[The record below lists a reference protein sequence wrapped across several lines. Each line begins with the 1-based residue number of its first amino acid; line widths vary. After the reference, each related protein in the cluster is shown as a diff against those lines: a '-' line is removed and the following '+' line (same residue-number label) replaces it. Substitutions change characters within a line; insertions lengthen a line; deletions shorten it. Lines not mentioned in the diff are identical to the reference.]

1 MNTNFKTIMKEKS
14 RMCKMY
20 ETCQECFLNE
30 NMDKYNFQ
38 DCNEYMISDPELF
51 LNDMNKWMDENPR
64 KTNSDLFNYKFKNTP
79 WSIKNEDGFIRCG
92 YKTDCKELIPCNDC
106 PWWFEP
112 KDAEWDERKYEKIAD
127 EKDNTE
133 EAVEV
138 SNELNDI
145 DNIETQNESNKI
157 TEDDTEDV
165 VEIKDEDN
173 ESWSE

>member
-38 DCNEYMISDPELF
+38 D
-51 LNDMNKWMDENPR
+51 
-64 KTNSDLFNYKFKNTP
+64 LFNYKFKNTP
-79 WSIKNEDGFIRCG
+79 WLIKNEDGFIRCG

-157 TEDDTEDV
+157 TEDDTEDII
-165 VEIKDEDN
+165 EMKDEDS